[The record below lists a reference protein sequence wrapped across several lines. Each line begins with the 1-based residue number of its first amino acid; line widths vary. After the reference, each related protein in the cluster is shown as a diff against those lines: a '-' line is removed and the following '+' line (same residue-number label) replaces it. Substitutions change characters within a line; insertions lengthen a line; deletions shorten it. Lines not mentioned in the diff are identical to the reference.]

1 MAFIDHIPGDLN
13 SVNKIIKI
21 PTIPSA
27 VLDTDKTN
35 NKHVTQILSYC
46 GVKNVVFP
54 NLPIVYDVC
63 TNNISVEGTI
73 CCISIY

>member
-1 MAFIDHIPGDLN
+1 MGVKNVVFPNLPIVYDDLSKNSMAFIDHIPGDLN

-35 NKHVTQILSYC
+35 NKHVTQILSY
-46 GVKNVVFP
+46 
-54 NLPIVYDVC
+54 
-63 TNNISVEGTI
+63 SVPGDGN
-73 CCISIY
+73 

>member
-1 MAFIDHIPGDLN
+1 MVRNDFVKEVCQCKDHIPGDLN

-46 GVKNVVFP
+46 VPGDG
-54 NLPIVYDVC
+54 I
-63 TNNISVEGTI
+63 
-73 CCISIY
+73 

>member
-35 NKHVTQILSYC
+35 NKKIVTSPCYLTTSA
-46 GVKNVVFP
+46 
-54 NLPIVYDVC
+54 
-63 TNNISVEGTI
+63 
-73 CCISIY
+73 